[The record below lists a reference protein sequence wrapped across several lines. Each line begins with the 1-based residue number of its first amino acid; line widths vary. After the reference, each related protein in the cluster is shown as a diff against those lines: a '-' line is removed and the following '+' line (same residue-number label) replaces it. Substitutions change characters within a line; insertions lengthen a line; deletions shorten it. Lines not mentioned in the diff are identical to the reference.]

1 MSSVYSM
8 GDAALTISD
17 RYDVLVL
24 GDGNDDRASAMIN
37 ILASKGVRIQR
48 VVIIKYQKED
58 TLSVQNV
65 FPDVEICSIEIN
77 TEQANFLIELMKWDE
92 MFKGTVLMDISCIR
106 TPEMFVLLKYFK
118 ETLAKKA
125 VNVAYSFPFDYIFE
139 KDPFMS
145 YTSYHGNL
153 KTNDLLGF
161 GGTLDGT
168 AHPHMVVFLGFEGA
182 LSSKVTEDIQ
192 FDNLILVN
200 SVPSFFPKYKDIS
213 VVNNYNLLTT
223 RLMYV
228 PADNPF
234 ATYNFLDS
242 ILSADEPACI
252 APLSTKPVALG
263 VCMYALEHKNLRVV
277 YPVSDQYNHLST
289 NKVVSTSL
297 YGIKLS

>member
-1 MSSVYSM
+1 MSLVYSM
-8 GDAALTISD
+8 SDAACTASNSYNTLI
-17 RYDVLVL
+17 L
-24 GDGNDDRASAMIN
+24 GDGSDDRARAMSI
-37 ILASKGVRIQR
+37 ILGQKGVHIQR
-48 VVIIKYQKED
+48 VLIIKYQKEY
-58 TLSVQNV
+58 TLNVQNI
-65 FPDVEICSIEIN
+65 FPDAEVFSIEIG
-77 TEQANFLIELMKWDE
+77 TEQANFLIALKQQDKV
-92 MFKGTVLMDISCIR
+92 FQGSVLMDISCIH
-106 TPEMFVLLKYFK
+106 TPEMFILLKYLK
-118 ETLAKKA
+118 ETIAKDY
-125 VNVAYSFPFDYIFE
+125 VEVAYSFPFDYRFE
-139 KDPFMS
+139 KDPFIS

-200 SVPSFFPKYKDIS
+200 NVPSFFPKYKDIS

-263 VCMYALEHKNLRVV
+263 VCIYALGHKNLRVV

-289 NKVVSTSL
+289 NKVLSTSL
-297 YGIKLS
+297 YGIKLN